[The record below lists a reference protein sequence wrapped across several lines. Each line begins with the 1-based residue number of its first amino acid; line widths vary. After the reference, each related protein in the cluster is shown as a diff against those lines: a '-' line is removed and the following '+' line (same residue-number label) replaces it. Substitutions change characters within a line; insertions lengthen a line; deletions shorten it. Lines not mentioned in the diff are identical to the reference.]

1 MPWISTT
8 FFEALYFDADIFVV
22 EEDLFD
28 KCLEQKLKTEIFY
41 FKNTRNF
48 LSELEKYLNA
58 GNFYTCD
65 KKNSKNYYLKL
76 DNFNKR
82 DQLLND
88 ALSKIN

>member
-8 FFEALYFDADIFVV
+8 FFEALYFNADIFVI

-28 KCLEQKLKTEIFY
+28 KTLEQELKTEIFY
-41 FKNTRNF
+41 FKNEKNF

-65 KKNSKNYYLKL
+65 KKYSTNYFLKL
-76 DNFNKR
+76 DYLNKR
-82 DQLLND
+82 DRL
-88 ALSKIN
+88 LSKPLAQIH